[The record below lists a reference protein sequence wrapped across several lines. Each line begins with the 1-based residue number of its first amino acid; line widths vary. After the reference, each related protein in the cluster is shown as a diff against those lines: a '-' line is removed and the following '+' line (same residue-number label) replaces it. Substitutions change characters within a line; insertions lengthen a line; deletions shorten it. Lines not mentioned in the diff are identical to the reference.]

1 MLFQIK
7 FEEIWRN
14 QINAEEINQER
25 LCNKYLCTTMAAKGR
40 QSKILLQLE
49 KKQMKIIIKCY
60 FQSNLKKFEEI
71 E

>member
-1 MLFQIK
+1 
-7 FEEIWRN
+7 
-14 QINAEEINQER
+14 
-25 LCNKYLCTTMAAKGR
+25 MAAKGR